1 MMGMEAHVPSV
12 APWFRGYCG
21 LGFKN
26 TVKVC
31 IVKILC
37 FDLLE
42 VP

>member
-1 MMGMEAHVPSV
+1 MGTEAHVPSG

-37 FDLLE
+37 SDLLE